1 MMKRRRRCC
10 KWPGGSTRRTQ
21 QCTRP
26 TPQCTLLQPSSSAP
40 HADAS
45 KATTAVS
52 LVALEPQ
59 PQPQPKPKPKPEA
72 ETEPVLAPLSAGF
85 WALPL
90 TTLVL
95 ERVSPSRMSWKKKKE
110 KKEKPQVRAARHL
123 RSRQPYVTSL

>member
-10 KWPGGSTRRTQ
+10 KWPGGSTRRTR

-26 TPQCTLLQPSSSAP
+26 TPQCTRLLPSSSAP
-40 HADAS
+40 RADAS

>member
-1 MMKRRRRCC
+1 M
-10 KWPGGSTRRTQ
+10 
-21 QCTRP
+21 
-26 TPQCTLLQPSSSAP
+26 
-40 HADAS
+40 
-45 KATTAVS
+45 
-52 LVALEPQ
+52 ALEPQ